1 MNLTKEQLETVEQM
15 AYRLFTPDMIALN
28 IGVPEIDF
36 KMALQSPSTC
46 RTAFYRGVIRQE
58 MELREALIK
67 ATQNGSNPAL
77 VELMKLLKQ
86 QRNALY
92 D

>member
-28 IGVPEIDF
+28 LDVPEIDF
-36 KMALQSPSTC
+36 KTALQSTSPC